1 MSKFQ
6 NLVAIGIVVVAAGA
20 TAVAAAQDG
29 MGAMSGRGTLKGG
42 GQYENKLDQSGMSG
56 MSGMAGTH
64 AGTTMGPGA
73 SSDNTAAKGKKKAK
87 KAAKQQGM
95 Q

>member
-1 MSKFQ
+1 MSKLQ
-6 NLVAIGIVVVAAGA
+6 SLIAVGIVVVTAGV
-20 TAVAAAQDG
+20 TAIASAQES
-29 MGAMSGRGTLKGG
+29 MGGMSGRGMLKGG

-73 SSDNTAAKGKKKAK
+73 SSDTGVKAKKKAK
-87 KAAKQQGM
+87 KAAPKQAL
-95 Q
+95 

>member
-1 MSKFQ
+1 MSKLQ
-6 NLVAIGIVVVAAGA
+6 SLIAVGIVVVTAGV
-20 TAVAAAQDG
+20 TAIASAQES
-29 MGAMSGRGTLKGG
+29 MGGMSGRGTLKGG

-73 SSDNTAAKGKKKAK
+73 SSDAGVKAKKKAK
-87 KAAKQQGM
+87 KAAPKQAL
-95 Q
+95 